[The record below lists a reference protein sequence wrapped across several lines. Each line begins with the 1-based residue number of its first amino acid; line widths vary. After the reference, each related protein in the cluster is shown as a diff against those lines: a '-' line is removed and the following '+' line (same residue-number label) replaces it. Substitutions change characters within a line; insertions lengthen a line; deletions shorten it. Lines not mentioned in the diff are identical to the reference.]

1 MPRRAPIHRR
11 AAVRAR
17 ARACSQGEL
26 YKELQRRERFDERRS
41 ATYVASLAKAL
52 KYCHSK
58 HVIHR
63 DISTSGALA
72 RAMLAHLDHAPI
84 ACRGRATAH
93 ASLH

>member
-1 MPRRAPIHRR
+1 MHHARITYC
-11 AAVRAR
+11 VRAR
-17 ARACSQGEL
+17 VQGEL

-63 DISTSGALA
+63 DISECARYDPGARTRHAA
-72 RAMLAHLDHAPI
+72 RTHFI
-84 ACRGRATAH
+84 ALPAVTVYR
-93 ASLH
+93 